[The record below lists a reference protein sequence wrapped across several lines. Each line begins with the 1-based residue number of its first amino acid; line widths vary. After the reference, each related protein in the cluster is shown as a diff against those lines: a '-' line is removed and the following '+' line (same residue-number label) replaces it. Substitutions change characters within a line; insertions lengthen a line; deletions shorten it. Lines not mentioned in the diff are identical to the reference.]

1 MAVSTILNLFTAP
14 LEFIY
19 WLKWAA
25 SYIAIRAYN
34 AFKCKRF
41 ALYDLDALGDPVKLG
56 FLVPNI
62 EKELESPFPESHL
75 QEAADEVAFYGVNSQ
90 SECLLVRIARGC
102 NQQADAWIYLK
113 LANGK
118 TYYLMETKGFQQS
131 FEGNS
136 QSFSCGKLQMHY
148 LCPMRK
154 WRIFYCGMLKE
165 ISDNNKKVE
174 EVVFAKFVFLWKA
187 ASDVYDCTL
196 DTNIHGFASAM
207 ARSDW
212 RVPLVP
218 PIKNLVDAL
227 NIYGQ
232 SGVISGTISIN
243 DGSDYE
249 MYLFGAKIRSL
260 GKSASIAGC
269 KFTSILGST
278 PSNGLNFHLSNVSLP
293 YAFKNLPFGFVVDP
307 DGLLE
312 PLKDLDIAIK
322 PIAAK
327 EQQSSFKASFTA
339 GEQYELSGSIAEPI
353 VFYSG
358 QGWSGFL
365 ELSFIEFNVG
375 DRKGYGLIMSGE
387 VYNIPKRTGKS
398 LSIRAYPEPIPLT
411 VQFTDEACQFG
422 EVSGGKGSSLGK
434 LTELSQ
440 EDKTF
445 IVPKGIVVTTTAYKQ
460 FLTSEILEASKYL
473 ENVVYGNDSG
483 DIKNACQKISSVIE
497 ETSLPNNICHS
508 IVEDL
513 KDLFG
518 DEVNQRKFAVRSS
531 ATGEDTA
538 TMSAAGQMDTFLG
551 VQGLNEIFSAVKKCW
566 ASQFGHIAVEYKR
579 RNGQILNSPMAV
591 VIQDMVAC
599 EVSGVLFTCD
609 PVTNNPSIITI
620 TANYGLGETVVSGS
634 VEPDTILLRRM
645 DDGKLKVED
654 IVIGTK
660 HQKIIM
666 KDSGGTVTED
676 IDDQS
681 KLESCV
687 SKKDAERLGKLSLK
701 IEDYYKS
708 SRDIEWGMLNGK
720 IYILQSRPVTN
731 AASETDNEIK
741 HEFDAPLRCEK
752 EYFTVANVGEV
763 MPGASSPLGVDLLSK
778 CFSNVLKR
786 EARRKGG
793 TDNLLSSRYY
803 PNGLLTFYN
812 HMMMT
817 AVEMLIRYGYDTPK
831 SKGLMVSIFGRV
843 LDDPDLM
850 SYAKERAKEG
860 EEPSIIAKI
869 PQQLKDYWYLFTF
882 DFGLEKVKEKTF
894 NYKLDFLKKE
904 TAKETFAAMLSACS
918 DFDDALEKHIDASTS
933 SSDWNMIMFNIL
945 CEAKGS
951 FDIDVYSDFAR
962 LLATSSDVESANVPQ
977 AMQEVATQ
985 IVKDIGKEKFSSMSV
1000 KEATEWL
1007 QTTSASS
1014 GYMFRQFLN
1023 RHGHRCLKEF
1033 DVRSITWE
1041 MDPKLLVQ
1049 LLQSMTGMTK
1059 EDSNNKEES
1068 IDNIFSQL
1076 NVPLNFMSRW
1086 MLKFVVPNCRRGV
1099 RARETT
1105 KSLSVKS
1112 FDHWRKGVR
1121 RLGKQMVSEGRLPE
1135 EELIFFMTLDEINDL
1150 LNTRSPIIISR
1161 ASHRRKIF
1169 PTLENYKFPEIMKG
1183 IPKPINDE
1191 EESADTYEF
1200 IADLT
1205 MKGTPVSVG
1214 VTKGYARVAI
1224 SLEEASHLQS
1234 GEILITYSTDIGWS
1248 PYFPIVSGVVTELG
1262 GLISHGAVVSRE
1274 YGLPCVVGLQGATK
1288 KFHTGDYVLLD
1299 GKKGILQR
1307 LPKPE

>member
-1 MAVSTILNLFTAP
+1 MNSSNPKL
-14 LEFIY
+14 IY
-19 WLKWAA
+19 WMKWVV
-25 SYIAIRAYN
+25 SYAAIRAYN
-34 AFKCKRF
+34 TFQVKRF
-41 ALYDLDALGDPVKLG
+41 GLYDLNALGDPVKLG

-75 QEAADEVAFYGVNSQ
+75 QEAADEIVFYGVNSE

-102 NQQADAWIYLK
+102 NQQADAWVYLK
-113 LANGK
+113 LGNGK

-131 FEGNS
+131 LEGNS

-148 LCPMRK
+148 LCPMRR

-165 ISDNNKKVE
+165 ISENNIKNE

-187 ASDVYDCTL
+187 GSDVYDCTL
-196 DTNIHGFASAM
+196 DTNLRGFASAM

-212 RVPLVP
+212 RVPFVP

-232 SGVISGTISIN
+232 SGVISGTVSIN

-260 GKSASIAGC
+260 GKSASFAGC
-269 KFTSILGST
+269 KFTTILGSA
-278 PSNGLNFHLSNVSLP
+278 PSNGLNFQLSNVSVP
-293 YAFKNLPFGFVVDP
+293 YTFKNLPFGFVVDP
-307 DGLLE
+307 DGHLE
-312 PLKDLDIAIK
+312 AIKDLDISIK
-322 PIAAK
+322 PVTDK
-327 EQQSSFKASFTA
+327 QPQSLLKASFET
-339 GEQYELSGSIAEPI
+339 GEQYELSGIITEPI

-365 ELSFIEFNVG
+365 ELSFIEFRVSS
-375 DRKGYGLIMSGE
+375 RKGYGLILSGE
-387 VYNIPKRTGKS
+387 VYDIPKRSRKPMS
-398 LSIRAYPEPIPLT
+398 LPSCPESTAIPLT
-411 VQFTDEACQFG
+411 VQFTDATCQFG

-434 LTELSQ
+434 LTQLSQ

-445 IVPKGIVVTTTAYKQ
+445 IVPKGTVVTTAAYNQ
-460 FLTSEILEASKYL
+460 FLTMEILEAVKYL
-473 ENVVYGNDSG
+473 ENVTYGNESG
-483 DIKNACQKISSVIE
+483 DVKSACKRVSSIIE
-497 ETSLPNNICHS
+497 QSSLPNKICHS
-508 IVEDL
+508 IIEDL

-531 ATGEDTA
+531 ATGEDTS

-551 VQGLNEIFSAVKKCW
+551 VQGLKDIFSAVKKCW

-579 RNGQILNSPMAV
+579 RNGQVLNSPMAV

-609 PVTNNPSIITI
+609 PVTNNPSVITI

-634 VEPDTILLRRM
+634 VEPDTFVLRKK
-645 DDGKLKVED
+645 DDGKLEVDD
-654 IVIGTK
+654 IIIGTK

-666 KDSGGTVTED
+666 KDSGGTVIED

-681 KLESCV
+681 KSESCLR
-687 SKKDAERLGKLSLK
+687 KEDAERLGKLSLK
-701 IEDYYKS
+701 IDSYYKS
-708 SRDIEWGMLNGK
+708 SRDIEWGMLEDK

-731 AASETDNEIK
+731 VAAVTDNEIK
-741 HEFDAPLRCEK
+741 HEFDAPLRCEN
-752 EYFTVANVGEV
+752 EYFSVANVGEV
-763 MPGASSPLGVDLLSK
+763 MPGASSPLGVDLMYK
-778 CFSNVLKR
+778 CFANVLKR
-786 EARRKGG
+786 DAINKGVP
-793 TDNLLSSRYY
+793 DNILSSRYY
-803 PNGLLTFYN
+803 PNGILTFYN

-817 AVEMLIRYGYDTPK
+817 AAEMITRYGYDTLK
-831 SKGLMVSIFGRV
+831 SKGMMVSIFGRII
-843 LDDPDLM
+843 DDPDLM
-850 SYAKERAKEG
+850 SYAKEKCKDDSEQ
-860 EEPSIIAKI
+860 SIIAKMH
-869 PQQLKDYWYLFTF
+869 QQLKDCWYLFSF
-882 DFGLEKVKEKTF
+882 DFGLEKAKEKIH
-894 NYKLDFLKKE
+894 NYHLDFLNLK
-904 TAKETFAAMLSACS
+904 TAKETFTAMMNACS
-918 DFDDALEKHIDASTS
+918 DFDDALEAHVDSSTS

-945 CEAKGS
+945 CQAKGS

-977 AMQEVATQ
+977 AMQEVAIQ
-985 IVKDIGKEKFSSMSV
+985 IVKDIGKEKFKSMSTE
-1000 KEATEWL
+1000 EATQWL
-1007 QTTSASS
+1007 QTTSSSS
-1014 GYMFRQFLN
+1014 GYKYRQFIK

-1041 MDPKLLVQ
+1041 MDPKLLVN
-1049 LLQSMTGMTK
+1049 LLQNMAGATK
-1059 EDSNNKEES
+1059 DES
-1068 IDNIFSQL
+1068 TKKDDNISNIFSEL
-1076 NVPLNFMSRW
+1076 NVPLSFISKCWLR
-1086 MLKFVVPNCRRGV
+1086 FVLPNCRRGV
-1099 RARETT
+1099 RAREAT
-1105 KSLSVKS
+1105 KSLCIKS

-1121 RLGKQMVSEGRLPE
+1121 RLGKQMASEGRLPD
-1135 EELIFFMTLDEINDL
+1135 EELIFFLTLDEISDL
-1150 LNTRSPIIISR
+1150 LNTRSPTIISR

-1191 EESADTYEF
+1191 EESADKYEF
-1200 IADLT
+1200 VADLT

-1288 KFHTGDYVLLD
+1288 KFYTGDYVLLD